1 MLFILGHL
9 RWRMVE
15 VLNKIQTELRGDRRR
30 NMKRT
35 HTAFQILL

>member
-1 MLFILGHL
+1 MLYILGHL
-9 RWRMVE
+9 RRMVE